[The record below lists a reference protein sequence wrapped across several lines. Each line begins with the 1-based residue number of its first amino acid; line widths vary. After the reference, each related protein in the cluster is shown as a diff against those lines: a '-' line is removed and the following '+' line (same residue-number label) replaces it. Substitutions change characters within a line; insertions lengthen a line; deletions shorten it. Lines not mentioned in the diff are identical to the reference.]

1 MGSKKFKTPAS
12 SERPC
17 RQQGGGVA
25 FTLSGSK
32 TDSCQLKIAQLE
44 QPGSLDSGVGI
55 NNPNNKHT
63 GVN

>member
-17 RQQGGGVA
+17 RQQGRGVA

-32 TDSCQLKIAQLE
+32 TDSCQPKIAQLE

-55 NNPNNKHT
+55 KDPNNKHP